1 MAGFASSTSQKQEEQ
16 QSLLLKPGS
25 FTSPSSASPSARSS
39 SGGGSSGGGY
49 NNTNRNRSS
58 RGNAFFRTIPEH
70 EEADFFSGREEDED
84 DEEEDERGDYY
95 YTDNEDEDE
104 DQDDDDEEKEEKNRN
119 NNGVSHHSSKVYLK
133 NLFVVAFMMTM
144 CTLATCVGIASAY
157 RPSRTG
163 MVGRRD
169 VHPNKNVHVV
179 AESFSDVKERKMVI
193 DEYIEKK
200 KEKMMRERERLEK
213 ASGNSERGA
222 TETPA
227 SASAETNDAK
237 SSSGFSSFSSSSSS
251 EKGHRDRRS
260 KKSGKRISS
269 SSSSSSSKKTRGKQ
283 EREPKASTEDATTI
297 STTLVENIT
306 PKTILETVR
315 DVKQVQEAEKMV
327 KENGGSLAGVVAGI
341 QEEEEEGEGE
351 SDGSANSFSSSSSS
365 SESKTER
372 GANLDDA
379 NDGNDADASTTLQTA
394 AIVPGSVAVLGP
406 QTSVKNSIESIEL
419 ISNATS
425 QNAQSWGIEEEEEEE
440 DKEKENDVTIT
451 TTKMTFLLDPCFL
464 RVIVKAKIQRY
475 CTRF

>member
-1 MAGFASSTSQKQEEQ
+1 
-16 QSLLLKPGS
+16 
-25 FTSPSSASPSARSS
+25 
-39 SGGGSSGGGY
+39 
-49 NNTNRNRSS
+49 
-58 RGNAFFRTIPEH
+58 
-70 EEADFFSGREEDED
+70 
-84 DEEEDERGDYY
+84 
-95 YTDNEDEDE
+95 
-104 DQDDDDEEKEEKNRN
+104 
-119 NNGVSHHSSKVYLK
+119 VYLK

-179 AESFSDVKERKMVI
+179 AESFSDVKESNMVI

-213 ASGNSERGA
+213 ASGNSERGE

-237 SSSGFSSFSSSSSS
+237 SGSGFSSFSSSSSS

-260 KKSGKRISS
+260 KKSGKRIS

-365 SESKTER
+365 SESKTEK

-425 QNAQSWGIEEEEEEE
+425 QNAQSWGIEEEEEGEE
-440 DKEKENDVTIT
+440 EEKENDATTT
-451 TTKMTFLLDPCFL
+451 TTKMKTKGSSKKKNQP
-464 RVIVKAKIQRY
+464 QNQSP
-475 CTRF
+475 

>member
-1 MAGFASSTSQKQEEQ
+1 
-16 QSLLLKPGS
+16 
-25 FTSPSSASPSARSS
+25 
-39 SGGGSSGGGY
+39 
-49 NNTNRNRSS
+49 
-58 RGNAFFRTIPEH
+58 
-70 EEADFFSGREEDED
+70 
-84 DEEEDERGDYY
+84 
-95 YTDNEDEDE
+95 
-104 DQDDDDEEKEEKNRN
+104 
-119 NNGVSHHSSKVYLK
+119 
-133 NLFVVAFMMTM
+133 
-144 CTLATCVGIASAY
+144 
-157 RPSRTG
+157 
-163 MVGRRD
+163 
-169 VHPNKNVHVV
+169 VHVV
-179 AESFSDVKERKMVI
+179 AESFSDVKESKMVI

-213 ASGNSERGA
+213 ASGNSERGE

-237 SSSGFSSFSSSSSS
+237 SGSGFSSFSSSSSS

-269 SSSSSSSKKTRGKQ
+269 SSSSSSKKTRGKH

-365 SESKTER
+365 SESKTEK

-425 QNAQSWGIEEEEEEE
+425 QNAQSWGIEEGGEEEKEE
-440 DKEKENDVTIT
+440 ENDATTT
-451 TTKMTFLLDPCFL
+451 TTKMKTKGSSKKKNQP
-464 RVIVKAKIQRY
+464 RNQSP
-475 CTRF
+475 